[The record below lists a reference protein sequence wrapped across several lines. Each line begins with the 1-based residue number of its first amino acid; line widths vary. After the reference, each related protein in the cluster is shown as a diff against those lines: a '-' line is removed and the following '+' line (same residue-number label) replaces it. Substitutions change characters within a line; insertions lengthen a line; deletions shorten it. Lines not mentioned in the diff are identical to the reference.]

1 MSIKHTALAAVLA
14 LTAAGAA
21 QADALRSIEARSID
35 LGAVSGVAYYTVE
48 PDGLRVVATLAEG
61 EDGTP
66 VRVEA
71 LLAAGQSVVI
81 SSPREAG
88 APANRVEIARA
99 GDGVLVSEV
108 ALTD

>member
-1 MSIKHTALAAVLA
+1 MRSGRRCSATS
-14 LTAAGAA
+14 TAADFGLDGVGHEYATSW
-21 QADALRSIEARSID
+21 LLVRFGRP
-35 LGAVSGVAYYTVE
+35 GVAYYTVE

-88 APANRVEIARA
+88 APASRVEIART
-99 GDGVLVSEV
+99 GDQVQVSEV